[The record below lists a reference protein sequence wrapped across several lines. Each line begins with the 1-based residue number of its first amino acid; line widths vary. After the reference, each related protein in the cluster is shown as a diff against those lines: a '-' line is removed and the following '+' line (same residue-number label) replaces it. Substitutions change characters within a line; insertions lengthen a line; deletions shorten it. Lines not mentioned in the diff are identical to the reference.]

1 MNRTEREIFEDSIFV
16 SFFFFFPLKR
26 EREREREREKWKCL
40 YICETERKR
49 VHRSPVIGEVAVT
62 KYLTV
67 YFIRGLLVAGESVW
81 VGL

>member
-1 MNRTEREIFEDSIFV
+1 M
-16 SFFFFFPLKR
+16 
-26 EREREREREKWKCL
+26 
-40 YICETERKR
+40 Y
-49 VHRSPVIGEVAVT
+49 RSPVIGEVAVT

>member
-16 SFFFFFPLKR
+16 SFFFPLKR
-26 EREREREREKWKCL
+26 ERERNGNAYIFVRERE
-40 YICETERKR
+40 Y
-49 VHRSPVIGEVAVT
+49 RSPLTGEVVVT